1 MTWWTETSVEG
12 GCVFALDFRSIS
24 KSSVV
29 YFSNEPNF
37 TASIYPS
44 SQSVYTSRTAGYD
57 FSSLLSDQKVVK
69 SYASFNIRDAHLRL
83 GTHTLPTE
91 FTIIIKA
98 KVLDDTSFM
107 SSSGSY
113 HGLLYGTTGNNTSDF
128 KWRFHGYTSEID
140 LSMYPK
146 ELLRET
152 IHTVILKGNLDTKEV
167 KMITDNGEELIPLS
181 SFSSSNFLYP
191 GRTYNTLGHLYNSAS
206 WRPTTDIIAYG
217 LFSFEMSEEDI
228 TKTLAAIEKETF
240 LSSEE
245 DDQGFKFKTK
255 FGTLLQS
262 DENLTQDTINKE
274 FFKVANSIR
283 PGTFFTINRNLKNDQ
298 IPSLYAEYETI
309 SDHVLEEGLP
319 IKTKL
324 YLYEKGTGQLV
335 KTTYSDLNGYFEFN
349 LLNKDDEYIVRA
361 SDKKY
366 QFQSINK
373 DYNN

>member
-24 KSSVV
+24 KSRRV
-29 YFSNEPNF
+29 YFSNDPNF

-44 SQSVYTSRTAGYD
+44 SQSVYSSRTEGYD
-57 FSSLLSDQKVVK
+57 FSSLLSDQKVIK
-69 SYASFNIRDAHLRL
+69 SYASLNIRDAHLRL

-91 FTIIIKA
+91 FTIILKA

-107 SSSGSY
+107 SYNGSY
-113 HGLLYGTTGNNTSDF
+113 YGLLYGTTGNDTSDF
-128 KWRFHGYTSEID
+128 KWRFHGYTSELD

-152 IHTVILKGNLDTKEV
+152 IHTVILKGNLETKEV
-167 KMITDNGEELIPLS
+167 RMITDKGEEIIPLS
-181 SFSSSNFLYP
+181 SFSSSNFLYS
-191 GRTYNTLGHLYNSAS
+191 GRTYDTLGYQYNSTK

-255 FGTLLQS
+255 FGTLIQS
-262 DENLTQDTINKE
+262 DENLTQDTINKD

-283 PGTFFTINRNLKNDQ
+283 PGTFFTINQNLKNVQ

-309 SDHVLEEGLP
+309 SDYVLEEGLP